1 MYIVP
6 FLIKTNKDNN
16 TVVQEPITLTLFFML
31 NKILRIKNISFRNKY
46 SNWLRWKD
54 ISVNTFLS
62 KSN

>member
-16 TVVQEPITLTLFFML
+16 IFVKEPITLKLFFML